1 MNKLKISKELSKE
14 VIINSQLLN
23 GRTKL
28 SNGNK
33 GFYEIIDQ
41 LGYVQIDTISVINR
55 AHHHILWTRNNIYT
69 EDVIHDLQ
77 KNERLVFEY
86 WGHAMSYLPMEDYRF
101 YLPRM
106 NNFKNPSSPWAKLQI
121 EKAGHLL
128 KPVLKR
134 IKEEGPLSSK
144 DFERLDGKKGGTWWD
159 WKPAKVALE
168 LLFWRGDLMIKERQK
183 FNKIYDLTERIIP
196 GHINKTKPA
205 KSEIA
210 EFLIMRGIK
219 AHGIISEKEL
229 LKFLQ
234 PGSSRD
240 SDLQTAGKV
249 IIQKSINRLLESG
262 TIAEVQIADNHQTK
276 YYAFEEMINSVSK
289 LKSIA
294 KQVFLLSPFD
304 NLIIQRDR
312 IKNLFNFD
320 YTIECYVPE
329 PKRKFGYFV
338 LPILWGND
346 FVGRLDP
353 KADRKSKTLFIKN
366 LFFEEG
372 FNSFDELLPL
382 LAAKI
387 SAMASFN
394 NCDKIVIE
402 KSNPKNIKAVLTKLV
417 K

>member
-1 MNKLKISKELSKE
+1 MNKLKISKELSKK
-14 VIINSQLLN
+14 IILNSQLLN

-28 SNGNK
+28 SKGNK

-55 AHHHILWTRNNIYT
+55 AHHHIFWTRNNGYT

-77 KNERLVFEY
+77 KNERLIFEY
-86 WGHAMSYLPMEDYRF
+86 WGHAMSYLPFEDYRF

-106 NNFKNPSSPWAKLQI
+106 HNFKNPSSPWAQQQI

-168 LLFWRGDLMIKERQK
+168 LLFWRGDLMITERQK
-183 FNKIYDLTERIIP
+183 FNKIYDLTERVLP
-196 GHINKTKPA
+196 AHINKTKP
-205 KSEIA
+205 KQNEIA
-210 EFLIMRGIK
+210 EFLIKRAIK
-219 AHGIISEKEL
+219 ANGIISENEI

-240 SDLQTAGKV
+240 SDLQTAGRNV
-249 IIQKSINRLLESG
+249 IKKNIKKLIEANEIIEVGIEG
-262 TIAEVQIADNHQTK
+262 TNSNK
-276 YYAFEEMINSVSK
+276 YYAFEEVINSAAKIRSK
-289 LKSIA
+289 S
-294 KQVFLLSPFD
+294 KQLFLLSPFD
-304 NLIIQRDR
+304 NLIIQRER
-312 IKNLFNFD
+312 VKNIFDFD

-329 PKRKFGYFV
+329 PKRKYGYFV

-353 KADRKSKTLFIKN
+353 KADRKSKTLIIKN
-366 LFFEEG
+366 IFFEEG
-372 FNSFDELLPL
+372 FNSFDELLPN
-382 LAAKI
+382 LAAQI
-387 SAMASFN
+387 SAMAKFN
-394 NCDKIVIE
+394 DCEKIDIQ
-402 KSNPKNIKAVLTKLV
+402 NTAPKKIKTAITKLL

>member
-1 MNKLKISKELSKE
+1 MQISSILAKK
-14 VIINSQLLN
+14 VILNSQLLD
-23 GRTKL
+23 GRIKL
-28 SNGNK
+28 SNGST
-33 GFYEIIDQ
+33 GFFEIINH

-55 AHHHILWTRNNIYT
+55 AHHHIFWTRNNSYT
-69 EDVIHDLQ
+69 ENVVHNLQ

-106 NNFKNPSSPWAKLQI
+106 KNFKNPSSPWAQQQI

-168 LLFWRGDLMIKERQK
+168 LLFWRGELMITERKK
-183 FNKIYDLTERIIP
+183 FNKIYDLTERVLP
-196 GHINKTKPA
+196 SHIDKRRPSQN
-205 KSEIA
+205 EIA
-210 EFLIMRGIK
+210 EFLIKRAITANGV
-219 AHGIISEKEL
+219 ISENEI

-240 SDLQTAGKV
+240 SDLQTAGRAV
-249 IIQKSINRLLESG
+249 IKKRIKKLIEANEIIEVEIDGINS
-262 TIAEVQIADNHQTK
+262 NK
-276 YYAFEEMINSVSK
+276 YYADEATLNSVSK
-289 LKSIA
+289 LRSKS

-304 NLIIQRDR
+304 NLIIQRER
-312 IKNLFNFD
+312 IKIIFDFD

-329 PKRKFGYFV
+329 AKRKYGYFV
-338 LPILWGND
+338 LPILYGND

-353 KADRKSKTLFIKN
+353 KADRKSKTLIIKN
-366 LFFEEG
+366 IFFEKG
-372 FNSFDELLPL
+372 FNEFDELMPK
-382 LAAKI
+382 LAKQI
-387 SAMASFN
+387 SAMAKFN
-394 NCDKIVIE
+394 NCEIVKIQNTFPQKV
-402 KSNPKNIKAVLTKLV
+402 KSAITKYLNS
-417 K
+417 